1 MKMPQVLTDFNTHI
15 DGIGFAGI
23 ANKVSIPEIVF
34 KTIEKDLSGNAG
46 SYEILTGRLEK
57 LESELELNSFH
68 LENVWD
74 LLGSNKGAETPVVFR
89 GSLKDGP
96 NDIGL
101 KITFQGIWKSAA
113 ISGLEVG
120 GEVNNKF
127 KVSLRK
133 LVIEVN
139 DKEIWYSNLSTWDIR
154 KNGKDIASKIK
165 ANLGL

>member
-15 DGIGFAGI
+15 DGVGFAGI
-23 ANKVSIPEIVF
+23 SSKVTIPEIVF
-34 KTIEKDLSGNAG
+34 ETIEKNLSGNAAA
-46 SYEILTGRLEK
+46 YEILTGRIGK
-57 LESELELNSFH
+57 MESEIELNSYH

-133 LVIEVN
+133 LVIEAN
-139 DKEIWYSNLSTWDIR
+139 DKEVLYINAPTWDIR
-154 KNGKDIASKIK
+154 QNGKDVASKIK